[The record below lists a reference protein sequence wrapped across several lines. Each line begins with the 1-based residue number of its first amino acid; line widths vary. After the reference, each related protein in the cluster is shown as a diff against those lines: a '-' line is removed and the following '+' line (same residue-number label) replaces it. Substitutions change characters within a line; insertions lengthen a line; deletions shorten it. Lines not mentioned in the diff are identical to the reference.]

1 MYEGQRMRN
10 AFHGKWKTDGRT
22 RDDEKKPPPLD
33 VSALLLVY
41 NSWYTRSTYVGP
53 RLPINEYKSRLSVAR
68 ERGSLI
74 RRFYDGVGTI
84 LYYIT

>member
-1 MYEGQRMRN
+1 VESR
-10 AFHGKWKTDGRT
+10 RT
-22 RDDEKKPPPLD
+22 GDDEKKSPPLD

-53 RLPINEYKSRLSVAR
+53 RLPINEYKSQLSVAR

-74 RRFYDGVGTI
+74 RRFYDGVGSV